1 MARSRTDGRLID
13 AASRFEARRARADAD
28 RVASPGAAPGPADE
42 SAPTSVRRI
51 LGERPDGAVDLAAW
65 RAQWRPILRLDF
77 AMLHD
82 DGPADEGSLHV
93 FHDSRSSSLELLS
106 MGPAGSVRHVLSPAD
121 AMRLLVALNAAYGF
135 DPRGP
140 DGRPL
145 SDHDDDGPG
154 PMTA

>member
-1 MARSRTDGRLID
+1 MARSRTGGRLID
-13 AASRFEARRARADAD
+13 AASRFEARRAQADAD
-28 RVASPGAAPGPADE
+28 RGTVPLVASGPADA
-42 SAPTSVRRI
+42 SPPGSVRRL
-51 LGERPDGAVDLAAW
+51 LGERPDGTVDLAAW
-65 RAQWRPILRLDF
+65 RAQWRPLLRLDF

-82 DGPADEGSLHV
+82 DGPGDEGSLHV

-106 MGPAGSVRHVLSPAD
+106 RGPTGSVRHVLDPTA

-145 SDHDDDGPG
+145 SDNDDGPG